1 MSFVLIFFFPLILF
15 FFFSLY
21 GDHRYLHVLTH
32 SFPTRRS
39 SDLVS
44 IGQWHHV
51 SWLALSRPPVLSA
64 HHKSRTPELRS
75 LGLLPSS
82 PADRPAGGT
91 GATASLR
98 YERNRRKTA
107 HAENPYPDIILR
119 GPPGPCRR
127 RGRVFGQPRRSEE
140 RRVGTECV
148 STCRIRR

>member
-1 MSFVLIFFFPLILF
+1 MRISDWSSDVC
-15 FFFSLY
+15 
-21 GDHRYLHVLTH
+21 
-32 SFPTRRS
+32 S
-39 SDLVS
+39 SDL
-44 IGQWHHV
+44 V

-107 HAENPYPDIILR
+107 HAENQYPDIILR

-127 RGRVFGQPRRSEE
+127 RGWFSGEQRVQHSCCASVHRD
-140 RRVGTECV
+140 
-148 STCRIRR
+148 